1 MFRNNANC
9 ANKHWSGQEMRKGS
23 ILSRWVPTCFASSA
37 PAPLSLGVRERDSV
51 LARDI
56 KRFVF
61 VTFGLGLDLTFGLC
75 RCGLNEGLLLG
86 GLMLGGLMLDGLILG
101 GLMLDGLML
110 GGLMLDGLMLD
121 GLVLVI
127 FAVLFPGVCSTMVTV
142 MISALRF
149 ALMVIMAR
157 VVIVSTFFL
166 YGRQVLVP
174 VY

>member
-86 GLMLGGLMLDGLILG
+86 GLMLGGLMLDGL
-101 GLMLDGLML
+101 
-110 GGLMLDGLMLD
+110 MLD